1 MLCFAWDEQVNGLFN
16 NTFVIKGSLFRQK
29 IYDAHI
35 LDTIKPFLGE
45 NSPIDVMRETL
56 SVCRGLVL
64 DDDVRVE
71 FGRAH
76 EHARVIASET
86 LCPIMALLSSE
97 FNPFPVNIS

>member
-1 MLCFAWDEQVNGLFN
+1 
-16 NTFVIKGSLFRQK
+16 
-29 IYDAHI
+29 
-35 LDTIKPFLGE
+35 
-45 NSPIDVMRETL
+45 MRETL